1 MGNILDEAAMTEDI
15 FSRTRSLLGENAVNK
30 LKNST
35 VAVFGLGGVGSYSTE
50 GLVRAGI
57 GSLLL
62 VDGDVISPS
71 NINRQLY
78 ALQSTVG
85 QAKSELAKIR
95 CLDIN
100 GECKIDSR
108 KMFVTAENIEDL
120 PLEKCDY
127 VIDAI
132 DDVRGKKAIILR
144 CKQLNVPIISSMGTG
159 NKLDPSK
166 LTLTDI
172 YKTSGCPLARV
183 MRHDLRKLGIESLK
197 VLYSEELPVVNCRP
211 PASISFVPSVAGLMI
226 AGEVVRE
233 LIKK

>member
-1 MGNILDEAAMTEDI
+1 MEDM
-15 FSRTRSLLGENAVNK
+15 FSRTCLLLGEEAVNR

-35 VAVFGLGGVGSYSTE
+35 VAVFGLGGVGSYVTE

-78 ALQSTVG
+78 ALQSTIG
-85 QAKSELAKIR
+85 QYKSELAKIR

-100 GECKIDSR
+100 PRCRADSR
-108 KMFVTAENIEDL
+108 KMFVNADNIETL

-127 VIDAI
+127 AVDAI
-132 DDVRGKKAIILR
+132 DDTGGKKAIIMR
-144 CKQLNVPIISSMGTG
+144 CRQLNVPIISSMGTG

-166 LTLTDI
+166 LVITDI
-172 YKTSGCPLARV
+172 YNTSLCPLARV
-183 MRHDLRKLGIESLK
+183 MRHDLRKLGVDSLK
-197 VLYSEELPVVNCRP
+197 VLYSEETPAVSCHP
-211 PASISFVPSVAGLMI
+211 PASISFVPSAAGLMI
-226 AGEVVRE
+226 CGQVVRD
-233 LIKK
+233 LVKGQK